1 MDLLVDGRRLEK
13 ASHFLC
19 KAMDGQADAA
29 LAAASVL
36 VSAAAGF
43 VVLNGQ
49 ATPPI
54 WLADNYVGREAK
66 EAVQRYVNG
75 TYLLNPIWN
84 AVQSGLKPGVYRM
97 SDLAPDHWASGLS
110 HPGVTQADDEEIG
123 YLTPGWPEGLSE
135 VSLLTE
141 LPNGVMAEISIARR
155 VADGGFS
162 PEMLGI
168 LQSFMPLFD
177 RAQLEI
183 AARRQQS
190 NSKASNLRQL
200 EDFGKDS
207 LSPREAEILRLVLK
221 GHSSLS
227 ISLLLDISVPTVK
240 THRQNGYAKLKISTQ
255 QELFHRFL
263 QWVGE
268 AV

>member
-1 MDLLVDGRRLEK
+1 
-13 ASHFLC
+13 
-19 KAMDGQADAA
+19 MDGHADAA

-36 VSAAAGF
+36 VSATAGF
-43 VVLNGQ
+43 VVLNGPS
-49 ATPPI
+49 TPPI
-54 WLADNYVGREAK
+54 WLADSYEGRDAK
-66 EAVQRYVNG
+66 EAVQRYVSG

-84 AVQSGLKPGVYRM
+84 AIQSGLKPGVHRM
-97 SDLAPDHWASGLS
+97 SDLAPDHWASGVAYS
-110 HPGVTQADDEEIG
+110 GVTQADDEEIG

-162 PEMLGI
+162 PEMLGT
-168 LQSFMPLFD
+168 LQAFMPLFD
-177 RAQLEI
+177 RVQFAI
-183 AARRQQS
+183 AARRRQS
-190 NSKASNLRQL
+190 NSNPGDPRKL

-207 LSPREAEILRLVLK
+207 LSPREAEILQLVLK

-227 ISLLLDISVPTVK
+227 ISLLLAISVPTVK
-240 THRQNGYAKLKISTQ
+240 THRQNAYAKLRISTQ

-263 QWVGE
+263 QWIGE
-268 AV
+268 AG